1 MTGAQDNTQ
10 RETTPLRRDN
20 SLIRPDRAPAVPPEE
35 ATRPAFAAPPRQDLP
50 PHPEPPR
57 PEPPRPEPPRPEPPR
72 PDAPRPQ
79 MHQPTSRQA
88 AQVSQPRRIT
98 SASWLLRGLGLLV
111 ISVLSGLIWLMLK
124 PDSGEEAAPPP
135 PDLPRYQFTPIHREE
150 AFQGCQNVSTAKI
163 KSFFQKQECTHLT
176 RALYST
182 TLPDGTRVLTSLVT
196 VLMPDAATA
205 QQLNDLTT
213 KDGTGNIRDLVD
225 DGRDGTKGMP
235 ALEDDAYASD
245 RQFRLVVIGDSAYY
259 DKNTP
264 KKDPALLDVTRE
276 VLKLGWPQEQT
287 PR

>member
-1 MTGAQDNTQ
+1 MTGAQANTQ

-20 SLIRPDRAPAVPPEE
+20 SLIRPDRAPVPPPDE
-35 ATRPAFAAPPRQDLP
+35 ATRPAFAPPPRRDQP
-50 PHPEPPR
+50 PPVQQPPVQ
-57 PEPPRPEPPRPEPPR
+57 
-72 PDAPRPQ
+72 PQ
-79 MHQPTSRQA
+79 AQQQPTSWQA
-88 AQVSQPRRIT
+88 PVAQPEPQPRRIT
-98 SASWLLRGLGLLV
+98 PTGWLLRGLGLV
-111 ISVLSGLIWLMLK
+111 AISVLSGLIWLMIK
-124 PDSGEEAAPPP
+124 PDTDDEAAPPP
-135 PDLPRYQFTPIHREE
+135 AEVPRYEFVPIHREE

-163 KSFFQKQECTHLT
+163 KSFFQKQECAHLT

-182 TLPDGTRVLTSLVT
+182 KLPDGTRVLTSLVT

-235 ALEDDAYASD
+235 GLDDDAYASG
-245 RQFRLVVIGDSAYY
+245 RQDRLVVIGDSAYF

-264 KKDPALLDVTRE
+264 HKDPVLLDVTKE
-276 VLKLGWPQEQT
+276 ALKLGWPQEQT